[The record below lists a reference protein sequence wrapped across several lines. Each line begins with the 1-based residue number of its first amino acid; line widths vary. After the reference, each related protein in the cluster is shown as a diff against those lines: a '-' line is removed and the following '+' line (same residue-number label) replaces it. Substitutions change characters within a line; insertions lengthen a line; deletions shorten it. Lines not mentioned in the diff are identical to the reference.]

1 VTKIEGV
8 IIMAAAVES
17 MAYFGQMPW
26 HKLGNVLSQEDT
38 QSVPLTIKAAGLD
51 WKVEKQPL
59 MVANTGTIVPNL
71 FAHVRDKDQKVLGT
85 GTERYTILQ
94 NEEAFNW
101 FQPFLDLGACQFE
114 TAGSLHDG
122 EVIWIMAKMK
132 GVLEVAPNDEVEKYL
147 LLSHSH
153 NGKNAINV
161 AETPVRVVC
170 ANTLAMAKANQT
182 TWGKIKHSK
191 NMQLS
196 LSNARDSIAKA
207 SIRFEEYLDLY
218 KRLAAVQCNVA
229 KANEYFL
236 TLMGKDTNNQGDLP
250 TRTANKLDNLFKL
263 FESGKGNTNPAIK
276 GTYWA
281 AYNAVTEYLSH
292 EAGRS
297 EENRYHSLW
306 FGDDNM
312 NALNLALQLAA

>member
-26 HKLGNVLSQEDT
+26 HKLGNVLSQEDSR
-38 QSVPLTIKAAGLD
+38 SVELTIKAAGLD
-51 WKVEKQPL
+51 WTVEKKTLQ
-59 MVANTGTIVPNL
+59 VSETGQLVHNL
-71 FAHVRDKDQKVLGT
+71 FAHVRNTDKRILGY
-85 GTERYTILQ
+85 GTERYNILQ
-94 NEEAFNW
+94 NLEAFQF
-101 FQPFLDLGACQFE
+101 FQPFLDMGGCDFE

-122 EVIWIMAKMK
+122 EVIWVMAKLK
-132 GVLEVAPNDEVEKYL
+132 GCLEVAPNDEIAKYL

-191 NMQLS
+191 SMHTS
-196 LSNARDSIAKA
+196 LASARDALAKA
-207 SIRFEEYLDLY
+207 NIRFEEYLSLY
-218 KRLAAVQCNVA
+218 QRLAAAQCSTA
-229 KANEYFL
+229 KATEYFL
-236 TLMGKDTNNQGDLP
+236 KVMGKEGQASGEIP
-250 TRTANKLDNLFKL
+250 TRTKNKLDRLHEL
-263 FESGKGNTNPAIK
+263 MEAGKGNTNPAIR
-276 GTYWA
+276 GTFWT

-297 EENRYHSLW
+297 DENRYHSLW
-306 FGDDNM
+306 YGDDNM
-312 NALNLALQLAA
+312 NALGLALELAA

>member
-1 VTKIEGV
+1 
-8 IIMAAAVES
+8 MSAAVES

-26 HKLGNVLSQEDT
+26 HKLGNVLSQEDA
-38 QSVPLTIKAAGLD
+38 QSVELTIKAAGLD
-51 WKVEKQPL
+51 WKVEKKPL
-59 MVANTGTIVPNL
+59 MVADSGAIVPNL
-71 FAHVRDKDQKVLGT
+71 FAHVRDSDQKVLGT
-85 GTERYTILQ
+85 GTERYNILQ
-94 NEEAFNW
+94 NQEAFDW
-101 FQPFLDLGACQFE
+101 FQPFLDMGACQFE

-122 EVIWIMAKMK
+122 AVIWVMAKMK
-132 GVLEVAPNDEVEKYL
+132 GALQVAPNDEVEKYL

-153 NGKNAINV
+153 NGKNAINA

-191 NMQLS
+191 NMHTS
-196 LSNARDSIAKA
+196 LANARDAIAQA
-207 SIRFEEYLDLY
+207 NIRFEEYLDLY

-236 TLMGKDTNNQGDLP
+236 TLMGKDPNNQSDLP
-250 TRTANKLDNLFKL
+250 TRSHNRLERLHELMEA
-263 FESGKGNTNPAIK
+263 GKGNNNPAIK

-281 AYNAVTEYLSH
+281 AYNAVTEFLSH
-292 EAGRS
+292 EAGRN
-297 EENRYHSLW
+297 EENRYQSLW

-312 NALNLALQLAA
+312 SALNLALQLAA